1 VVTCQGIA
9 IGQPIPL
16 HIRGGKAT
24 PPTSLL
30 SYTTE
35 QADQLERLPVL
46 QGNTAPAHPP
56 AGRMTPTETIQGLT
70 REDLRWL
77 ADFLDTNKQYED
89 EEDSIQFFEA
99 MIARIGVTFEAM
111 GQ

>member
-1 VVTCQGIA
+1 
-9 IGQPIPL
+9 
-16 HIRGGKAT
+16 
-24 PPTSLL
+24 
-30 SYTTE
+30 
-35 QADQLERLPVL
+35 
-46 QGNTAPAHPP
+46 
-56 AGRMTPTETIQGLT
+56 MTPTETIQGLT

-99 MIARIGVTFEAM
+99 MITRIGATFEAM